1 MSAMFLHLLGKDGIR
16 ATGGDDVI
24 KDEHL
29 LTLEKRL
36 VKIHDAHLGNLL
48 LSSSSALMNCQAVFH
63 QDKMGITILDTTQS
77 AYLLA
82 ELLVAALV
90 HLLTTSLAHIGKPC
104 PSPARH
110 THASNSHPPSALPTC
125 KHHPLHP

>member
-36 VKIHDAHLGNLL
+36 VKIHDAHLGNLRNY
-48 LSSSSALMNCQAVFH
+48 SA
-63 QDKMGITILDTTQS
+63 
-77 AYLLA
+77 
-82 ELLVAALV
+82 
-90 HLLTTSLAHIGKPC
+90 
-104 PSPARH
+104 
-110 THASNSHPPSALPTC
+110 
-125 KHHPLHP
+125 PL